1 MLKIRINFSVNN
13 SSAVISFKTCSKNCP
28 LFIFKM
34 SNGGATTDL
43 ERTETVDETVEESA
57 NVQIN
62 DERVLSRFL
71 SMNSLVTRFALLAE
85 IIGTMISRIFVQP
98 LETSEKTDFDK

>member
-57 NVQIN
+57 NVQIK
-62 DERVLSRFL
+62 
-71 SMNSLVTRFALLAE
+71 
-85 IIGTMISRIFVQP
+85 II
-98 LETSEKTDFDK
+98 